1 MKIKGFVL
9 YWLPVVLYASVIFYL
24 SSLSQPLPA
33 GVSGYKYM
41 DLILHA
47 LEYFVLS
54 ALLLRAFLYSSFKR
68 PYVYAI
74 VLSALYGILDEV
86 HQLFVIERVFSGYDM
101 IADAVGACFI
111 LLFLLHEKKTLQI
124 QSH

>member
-1 MKIKGFVL
+1 MKLKGVL
-9 YWLPVVLYASVIFYL
+9 FYWLPAVLYALVIFYL

-33 GVSGYKYM
+33 GGLEFERN
-41 DLILHA
+41 DLLLHL

-54 ALLLRAFLYSSFKR
+54 ALLLRALMYSSFKR

-74 VLSALYGILDEV
+74 VLSALYGVLDEV

-111 LLFLLHEKKTLQI
+111 LLFLLVEKKI
-124 QSH
+124 KKKR